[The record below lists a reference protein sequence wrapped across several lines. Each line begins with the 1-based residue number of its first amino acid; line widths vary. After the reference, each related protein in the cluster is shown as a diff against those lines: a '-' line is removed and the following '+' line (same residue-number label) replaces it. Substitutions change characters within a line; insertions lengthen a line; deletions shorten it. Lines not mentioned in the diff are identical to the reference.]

1 MLVGWAILLNRDNLS
16 YGTGFER
23 LVLGSADTAAQGKV
37 ALSRV
42 FRGRGMVDAQ
52 RTVHSV
58 AVPGL
63 GPIPCVP
70 TMAPVAH
77 VVRPE
82 AVKHGNVA
90 AEHALPVDLFLFVNF
105 AYAFAATNLFQDAVA
120 TQ

>member
-1 MLVGWAILLNRDNLS
+1 MLVGRAILLNSDNLS
-16 YGTGFER
+16 NSTGFEC

-37 ALSRV
+37 AFSWV

-52 RTVHSV
+52 WTVYSV
-58 AVPGL
+58 AVSGF
-63 GPIPCVP
+63 GSIPCVP

-90 AEHALPVDLFLFVNF
+90 AEHALPVDLSLFVNF